1 MTQCI
6 KCEQHLPPE
15 KFYAYNSLHTCKD
28 CLAKAQRER
37 RAKDF
42 EGQKRI
48 HQSSYLK
55 ANYGMTLEQFE
66 ERLAA
71 QNGVCAICGE
81 PERGRSRQGRIKR
94 LAVDHDHVTGRIRG
108 LVCHGC
114 NRALGYFNDN
124 PIKMRAAIAY
134 LENAGA

>member
-1 MTQCI
+1 M
-6 KCEQHLPPE
+6 
-15 KFYAYNSLHTCKD
+15 
-28 CLAKAQRER
+28 AKAQRER

-48 HQSSYLK
+48 HQASYLK

-66 ERLAA
+66 QRLAA

-81 PERGRSRQGRIKR
+81 PERACSRQGRIKR
-94 LAVDHDHVTGRIRG
+94 LAVDHDHATGRIRG

-124 PIKMRAAIAY
+124 PNKMRAAIAY